1 MTLRFRDMPS
11 CFFAYLCRA
20 MALYRLPDDF
30 LWFPDPNEADSDGL
44 VAVGGDFSPDRV
56 LLALCSGIFPW
67 PCEDMEL
74 LWFSLDPRF
83 VVFPEKAHI
92 SKSLRRSCRNFIVK
106 VNTNFEAVIR
116 RCASI
121 ERPDQEGTWITE
133 SIIKAY
139 TKLHEYGYGY
149 SFETYQDGKLVGGLY
164 GNLIGKVFIGESM
177 FHEVTD
183 AGKVAFCALVDFCL
197 KNGVVVIDCQQ
208 KTALLESLGGEE
220 IPRTEYLKI
229 LKEHGDFP
237 FTEYAEDKG

>member
-92 SKSLRRSCRNFIVK
+92 SKSLRRSCRNFTVK
-106 VNTNFEAVIR
+106 INTNFEAVIR

-139 TKLHEYGYGY
+139 TKLHEWGYGY

-164 GNLIGKVFIGESM
+164 GNLIGNVFSGESM

-208 KTALLESLGGEE
+208 KTDLLESLGGEE